1 MPGVP
6 AQEIYPLKPRDSKE
20 NGPEQKAAN
29 GNQDNQAKNDDH
41 DEKDLNDLLQELRI
55 LLHGVQVLTAF
66 LVILP
71 FNQGFEKIEEIEK
84 WVYLATFVC
93 SVTGLVLFSAPAAH
107 HRLARPLMDR
117 VRFKEFATRM
127 TVVGMV
133 PSSLALVL
141 ATQLVVAQ
149 VLGNVQSLVVALII
163 AVLIGVFWWIL
174 PLAHKE
180 KEQG

>member
-1 MPGVP
+1 MTGGH
-6 AQEIYPLKPRDSKE
+6 AQETYPRKSKE
-20 NGPEQKAAN
+20 EEAGQKTEN
-29 GNQDNQAKNDDH
+29 DDQEGHAKDDDH
-41 DEKDLNDLLQELRI
+41 DKEDLNDLLQELRI
-55 LLHGVQVLTAF
+55 LLQGVQVLTAF

-127 TVVGMV
+127 TIVGLV

-180 KEQG
+180 KEQE

>member
-1 MPGVP
+1 MPGGP
-6 AQEIYPLKPRDSKE
+6 AQETDPRKSKDGE
-20 NGPEQKAAN
+20 EAAPGQKGDN
-29 GNQDNQAKNDDH
+29 GNQDGQAKNDDH
-41 DEKDLNDLLQELRI
+41 DEEDLNDLLQELRI
-55 LLHGVQVLTAF
+55 LLQGVQVLTAF

-127 TVVGMV
+127 TIVGLV

-149 VLGNVQSLVVALII
+149 VLGNVQSIVVAAII

-180 KEQG
+180 KEQE

>member
-1 MPGVP
+1 MPDGP
-6 AQEIYPLKPRDSKE
+6 AQERDQRKSKDGE
-20 NGPEQKAAN
+20 EDTPEQKAGS
-29 GNQDNQAKNDDH
+29 GNQDGQAKNGDH
-41 DEKDLNDLLQELRI
+41 DEQDLNDLLQELRI
-55 LLHGVQVLTAF
+55 LLQGVQVLTAF

-71 FNQGFEKIEEIEK
+71 FNQGFEKIEEVEK

-117 VRFKEFATRM
+117 IRFKNFATRM
-127 TVVGMV
+127 TIIGMV

-141 ATQLVVAQ
+141 ATQLVVSE
-149 VLGNVQSLVVALII
+149 VLGNVQSIVVALII
-163 AVLIGVFWWIL
+163 ALLIGVFWWIL

-180 KEQG
+180 KEQE

>member
-1 MPGVP
+1 MPSDP
-6 AQEIYPLKPRDSKE
+6 AQQTYTRKSKDGKE
-20 NGPEQKAAN
+20 DTPEQKSGN
-29 GNQDNQAKNDDH
+29 GNQDGQAKNGDH
-41 DEKDLNDLLQELRI
+41 DEQDLNDLLQELRI
-55 LLHGVQVLTAF
+55 LLQGVQVLTAF

-71 FNQGFEKIEEIEK
+71 FNQGFEKIVEIEK
-84 WVYLATFVC
+84 WVYIATFIC
-93 SVTGLVLFSAPAAH
+93 SITGLVLFSAPAAH

-127 TVVGMV
+127 TIVGLV

-149 VLGNVQSLVVALII
+149 VLGNVQSIVVAGLI

-180 KEQG
+180 KEQE

>member
-1 MPGVP
+1 MPGGP
-6 AQEIYPLKPRDSKE
+6 AQETDPRKSKDGE
-20 NGPEQKAAN
+20 EDESEQKSGN
-29 GNQDNQAKNDDH
+29 DNQDSQAKDDDH

-55 LLHGVQVLTAF
+55 LLQGVQVLTAF

-107 HRLARPLMDR
+107 HRLVRPLMDR

-127 TVVGMV
+127 TIVGMV

-149 VLGNVQSLVVALII
+149 VLGNVPSLVVAAVI
-163 AVLIGVFWWIL
+163 ALLIGVFWWVL

-180 KEQG
+180 KEQE

>member
-1 MPGVP
+1 MPGGP
-6 AQEIYPLKPRDSKE
+6 DQETDPRKSKDDKEDAQ
-20 NGPEQKAAN
+20 EQKAGN
-29 GNQDNQAKNDDH
+29 GNQDGQAKNGDH
-41 DEKDLNDLLQELRI
+41 DEEDLNDLLQELRI
-55 LLHGVQVLTAF
+55 LLQGVQVLTAF

-117 VRFKEFATRM
+117 VRFKDFATRM
-127 TVVGMV
+127 TIIGLV

-149 VLGNVQSLVVALII
+149 VLGNVQSIVVAGLI

-180 KEQG
+180 KEQE

>member
-1 MPGVP
+1 MAGDP
-6 AQEIYPLKPRDSKE
+6 AQQTYPRKSKDGE
-20 NGPEQKAAN
+20 EDAPEQKSGD
-29 GNQDNQAKNDDH
+29 GNQDSQAKNDDH
-41 DEKDLNDLLQELRI
+41 DEQDLNDLLQELRI
-55 LLHGVQVLTAF
+55 LLQGVQVLTAF

-84 WVYLATFVC
+84 WVYIATFIC
-93 SVTGLVLFSAPAAH
+93 SVMGLVLFSAPAAH

-127 TVVGMV
+127 TIVGLV

-149 VLGNVQSLVVALII
+149 VL
-163 AVLIGVFWWIL
+163 
-174 PLAHKE
+174 
-180 KEQG
+180 

>member
-1 MPGVP
+1 MPGGP
-6 AQEIYPLKPRDSKE
+6 AQQTYPRKSKDGKE
-20 NGPEQKAAN
+20 DAPEQKAGN
-29 GNQDNQAKNDDH
+29 GSQDSQAKNGDH
-41 DEKDLNDLLQELRI
+41 DEQDLNDLLQELRI
-55 LLHGVQVLTAF
+55 LLQGVQVLTAF

-107 HRLARPLMDR
+107 HRLVRPLMDR

-127 TVVGMV
+127 TIVGLV

-149 VLGNVQSLVVALII
+149 VLGNVQSIVVAGLIG
-163 AVLIGVFWWIL
+163 VLIGVFWWIL

-180 KEQG
+180 KEQE